1 MPAWS
6 LPGMEWAWLVPILG
20 VGAFGL
26 ITLWGRH
33 LPRGGAYV
41 AISATGIGFLLFWFV
56 LRDLLLTQPQ
66 SFSFT
71 WFEVASYKLE
81 IGMILDPLSVLMLG
95 MVTLVALLVQV
106 YSLGYM
112 HGDPRFSW
120 YFAAHSLFAASML
133 GLVLADNF
141 LLLYIT
147 WELVGLCSY
156 LLIGFWYERRSAA
169 EAAKK
174 AFITTRIGDVGFL
187 IGILI
192 LFKITGTFSISK
204 ILEAASQGDIAA
216 GTLTAVSLLIFLGAI
231 GKSAQFPLHVWLPD
245 AMEGPTPVSALI
257 HAATMVAAGVYVVAR
272 TFPLFQAAPGALE
285 VVAIIGL
292 FTALL
297 AATMALVMTDLKR
310 VLAYSTIS
318 QLGFMM
324 LALGSL
330 GYAAGMF
337 HLMTNAFFKA
347 LLFLG
352 AGSVLHSTGKMN
364 IWEMGGLRRR
374 MPITT
379 ITFTIAALALAGL
392 PPLSGFFSKD
402 EILAAV
408 YQNQSPLIF
417 GLTLLAAFLSAL
429 YMARLLFVVFG
440 GKLKAE
446 NEHAHESPPVMT
458 LPMMVLGLLALVS
471 GFAAMNWVG
480 PLFGLP
486 AKYLG
491 FGSFL
496 YLHEPEA
503 FHVRPALMLSST
515 AIALL
520 GLFAGWA
527 IYSRGWISP
536 QAISRRFA
544 LAQRIVVNKYYLDD
558 LYQAITNR
566 VVLVFSNLVALF
578 DRLVIN
584 DRGVNGTAGLPI
596 FAGGKL
602 RYHQTGKLYNYG
614 LAMAA
619 GIVIIILTAVLV

>member
-1 MPAWS
+1 MSGWS
-6 LPGMEWAWLVPILG
+6 LPGMEWAWLAPVLCL
-20 VGAFGL
+20 GAFVI
-26 ITLWGRH
+26 ITLWGRR
-33 LPRGGAYV
+33 LPQGGAYV
-41 AISATGIGFLLFWFV
+41 AISATGIGLLLSLFV
-56 LRDLLLTQPQ
+56 LRDLLFSHPR
-66 SFSFT
+66 SFGFT
-71 WFEVASYKLE
+71 WFEAAGTRLE

-95 MVTLVALLVQV
+95 VVGLVALVVQV

-120 YFAAHSLFAASML
+120 YFAAHSLFAAAML

-141 LLLYIT
+141 LLLYMA
-147 WELVGLCSY
+147 WELVGLGSY

-174 AFITTRIGDVGFL
+174 AFITTRIGDVGLL
-187 IGILI
+187 IGILM
-192 LFKITGTFSISK
+192 LFNVTGTFSISRT
-204 ILEAASQGDIAA
+204 LEAAAAGDIAA
-216 GTLTAVSLLIFLGAI
+216 GTLTAATLLIFLGAV

-257 HAATMVAAGVYVVAR
+257 HAATMVAAGVYLVAR

-285 VVAIIGL
+285 VVALIGL
-292 FTALL
+292 FTTLL

-330 GYAAGMF
+330 GYTAAVF
-337 HLMTNAFFKA
+337 HLMTHAFFKA

-352 AGSVLHSTGKMN
+352 AGSVLHSTGKMD
-364 IWEMGGLRRR
+364 IREMGGLRRR

-379 ITFTIAALALAGL
+379 ITFAIAALALAGL

-402 EILAAV
+402 EVLGAV
-408 YQNQSPLIF
+408 YQNQGPIIF

-440 GKLKAE
+440 GKLKPA
-446 NEHAHESPPVMT
+446 NDHIHESPLVMT

-471 GFAAMNWVG
+471 GLAAMNWAG
-480 PLFGLP
+480 PLLGLP
-486 AKYLG
+486 AQYQG
-491 FGSFL
+491 IGSFL
-496 YLHEPEA
+496 FLHEAEA
-503 FHVRPALMLSST
+503 FHARPALMLSST

-520 GLFAGWA
+520 GLFGGWA
-527 IYSRGWISP
+527 IYSRGWIRP
-536 QAISRRFA
+536 EAISRRFA
-544 LAQRIVVNKYYLDD
+544 PVHRVIENKYYLDD
-558 LYQAITNR
+558 FYGGVTNR
-566 VVLVFSNLVALF
+566 VVLAFSNLVALF

-584 DRGVNGTAGLPI
+584 DRGVNGTAGLPVL
-596 FAGGKL
+596 AGGKL
-602 RYHQTGKLYNYG
+602 RYHLTGKLYNYG

-619 GIVIIILTAVLV
+619 GIVLIILAAFLL